1 MNTRKAIMKIIKDCY
16 PFIEELNPAQKAA
29 IKQGYLEDQ
38 HNYILAIPTAS
49 GKTLL
54 GLMAAIK
61 TILEGGKV
69 IYTVPLISI
78 QNEKIKEFKELEKHG
93 ISVGKDPRSADLAIM
108 VFESFDML
116 TRFSW
121 NTLNEIDLL
130 IVDEF
135 HMIGEY
141 TRGPTIEC
149 AITRLMSLNPRIRI
163 IALSATLSNLEEIAA
178 WLNANVIQHDY
189 RPVPLYKEILTLD
202 MLNAREKN
210 EAIVKILQEAIK
222 DENQILV
229 FVSTRRF
236 TEALAT
242 FVSQKIRKNIPK
254 ETREIFNKV
263 ADKILEIPQKSGSA
277 PTFTCLK
284 LAECIREGVAFHH
297 AGLFTR
303 QREIIEDEFRKGNI
317 YMITATPSLMYGVNL
332 PSQTVIIRDYT
343 RWTRQGPKWIP
354 VFDYEQMSGRA
365 GRPQYDKV
373 GYSYLIAKSPEEA
386 CQLEEY
392 YIQGE
397 IEPTNSKLIE
407 NKDAVYHQIIGQI
420 AAGLADNP
428 DDLIEFFKKT
438 FYGHQLTN
446 NPNMNIIADNL
457 EYEIDSSIE
466 FLIKNE
472 IIKPTATGL
481 KATPFGLLIANSNY
495 SVETSIRLHH
505 LTTEMDKLDTYQLIY
520 EICKTPDMPFIS
532 FKTSKGK
539 DRVREK
545 LQEHGIFIMDVSN
558 KEATAASLI
567 EWINERSEHEIENR
581 FNVYAASTRRAAYE
595 ASQLIRFFKEICE
608 VTGTYG
614 HSQTLDILT
623 ARLYYGVKEDII
635 PLVVGVKRLG
645 RIRARRLVNTFGY
658 NLKNV
663 SEDELQRVD
672 GIGPRMAA
680 AIKKYVKKITS
691 F

>member
-1 MNTRKAIMKIIKDCY
+1 MNTKRAMMKIIKDCY
-16 PFIEELNPAQKAA
+16 PFIEKLNPAQKAA

-93 ISVGKDPRSADLAIM
+93 ISVGKDPRSSDLAIM
-108 VFESFDML
+108 VFESFDIL

-121 NTLNEIDLL
+121 NTLKEIDLL

-141 TRGPTIEC
+141 TRGPIIEC
-149 AITRLMSLNPRIRI
+149 AITRSMILNPGMRI
-163 IALSATLSNLEEIAA
+163 IALSATLSNLEEIGA
-178 WLNANVIQHDY
+178 WLNAKVIQHDY
-189 RPVPLYKEILTLD
+189 RPVPLYKEVISLD

-210 EAIVKILQEAIK
+210 EAIVKILQDAIK

-242 FVSQKIRKNIPK
+242 FVSQKIGKKIPK
-254 ETREIFNKV
+254 ETRKKFNEV

-284 LAECIREGVAFHH
+284 LAECIRGGVAFHH

-303 QREIIEDEFRKGNI
+303 QREIIEDEFRNGNL

-365 GRPQYDKV
+365 GRPQYDQV
-373 GYSYLIAKSPEEA
+373 GYSYLLAKSPEEA
-386 CQLEEY
+386 YQLREY

-397 IEPTNSKLIE
+397 VEPTSSKLIE

-420 AAGLADNP
+420 AAGLSDNP
-428 DDLIEFFKKT
+428 DELIEFFKKT

-446 NPNMNIIADNL
+446 NPNMNIFADNL
-457 EYEIDSSIE
+457 EYEINSSLE
-466 FLIKNE
+466 FFIKNE
-472 IIKPTATGL
+472 IIRPTPTGL
-481 KATPFGLLIANSNY
+481 RATPFGLLIANSNY
-495 SVETSIRLHH
+495 SVETSIKLRH
-505 LTTEMDKLDTYQLIY
+505 LATEMDELDTYKLIY

-532 FKTSKGK
+532 FKTRKGK

-545 LQEHGIFIMDVSN
+545 LQENGIFVMDVGN
-558 KEATAASLI
+558 PEATASSLI
-567 EWINERSEHEIENR
+567 EWINERSEYEIENL

-595 ASQLIRFFKEICE
+595 ASQLIRFFKKICE
-608 VTGTYG
+608 VAGVYG
-614 HSQTLDILT
+614 HSQALDMLT

-635 PLVVGVKRLG
+635 PFVVGVKRLG
-645 RIRARRLVNTFGY
+645 RVRARRLVKTFGY
-658 NLKNV
+658 NLENV
-663 SEDELQRVD
+663 NEDELQKVD
-672 GIGPRMAA
+672 GIGPKMAA
-680 AIKKYVKKITS
+680 AIKKYAKR
-691 F
+691 

>member
-1 MNTRKAIMKIIKDCY
+1 MKIIKDCY
-16 PFIEELNPAQKAA
+16 PFIEKLNPAQKAA

-93 ISVGKDPRSADLAIM
+93 ISVGKDPRSSDLAIM
-108 VFESFDML
+108 VFESFDIL

-121 NTLNEIDLL
+121 NTLKEIDLL

-141 TRGPTIEC
+141 TRGPIIEC
-149 AITRLMSLNPRIRI
+149 AITRSMILNPGMRI
-163 IALSATLSNLEEIAA
+163 IALSATLSNLEEIGA
-178 WLNANVIQHDY
+178 WLNAKVIQHDY
-189 RPVPLYKEILTLD
+189 RPVPLYKEVISLD

-210 EAIVKILQEAIK
+210 EAIVKILQDAIK

-242 FVSQKIRKNIPK
+242 FVSQKIGKKIPK
-254 ETREIFNKV
+254 ETRKKFNEV

-284 LAECIREGVAFHH
+284 LAECIRGGVAFHH

-303 QREIIEDEFRKGNI
+303 QREIIEDEFRNGNL

-365 GRPQYDKV
+365 GRPQYDQV
-373 GYSYLIAKSPEEA
+373 GYSYLLAKSPEEA
-386 CQLEEY
+386 YQLREY

-397 IEPTNSKLIE
+397 VEPTSSKLIE

-420 AAGLADNP
+420 AAGLSDNP
-428 DDLIEFFKKT
+428 DELIEFFKKT

-446 NPNMNIIADNL
+446 NPNMNIFADNL
-457 EYEIDSSIE
+457 EYEINSSLE
-466 FLIKNE
+466 FFIKNE
-472 IIKPTATGL
+472 IIRPTPTGL
-481 KATPFGLLIANSNY
+481 RATPFGLLIANSNY
-495 SVETSIRLHH
+495 SVETSIKLRH
-505 LTTEMDKLDTYQLIY
+505 LATEMDELDTYKLIY

-532 FKTSKGK
+532 FKTRKGK

-545 LQEHGIFIMDVSN
+545 LQENGIFVMDVGN
-558 KEATAASLI
+558 PEATASSLI
-567 EWINERSEHEIENR
+567 EWINERSEYEIENL

-595 ASQLIRFFKEICE
+595 ASQLIRFFKKICE
-608 VTGTYG
+608 VAGVYG
-614 HSQTLDILT
+614 HSQALDMLT

-635 PLVVGVKRLG
+635 PFVVGVKRLG
-645 RIRARRLVNTFGY
+645 RVRARRLVKTFGY
-658 NLKNV
+658 NLENV
-663 SEDELQRVD
+663 NEDELQKVD
-672 GIGPRMAA
+672 GIGPKMAA
-680 AIKKYVKKITS
+680 AIKKYAKR
-691 F
+691 

>member
-1 MNTRKAIMKIIKDCY
+1 MNTKRAMMKIIKDCY
-16 PFIEELNPAQKAA
+16 PFIEKLNPAQKAA

-93 ISVGKDPRSADLAIM
+93 ISVGKDPRSSDLAIM
-108 VFESFDML
+108 VFESFDIL

-121 NTLNEIDLL
+121 NTLKEIDLL

-141 TRGPTIEC
+141 TRGPIIEC
-149 AITRLMSLNPRIRI
+149 AITRSMILNPGMRI
-163 IALSATLSNLEEIAA
+163 IALSATLSNLEEIGA
-178 WLNANVIQHDY
+178 WLNAKVIQHDY
-189 RPVPLYKEILTLD
+189 RPVPLYKEVISLD

-210 EAIVKILQEAIK
+210 EAIVKILQDAIK

-242 FVSQKIRKNIPK
+242 FVSQKIGKKIPK
-254 ETREIFNKV
+254 ETRKKFNEV

-284 LAECIREGVAFHH
+284 LAECIRGGVAFHH

-303 QREIIEDEFRKGNI
+303 QREIIEDEFRNGNL

-343 RWTRQGPKWIP
+343 RWTRQGPEWIP

-365 GRPQYDKV
+365 GRPQYDQV
-373 GYSYLIAKSPEEA
+373 GYSYLLAKSPEEA
-386 CQLEEY
+386 YQLREY

-397 IEPTNSKLIE
+397 VEPTSSKLIE

-420 AAGLADNP
+420 AAGLSDNP
-428 DDLIEFFKKT
+428 DELIEFFKKT

-446 NPNMNIIADNL
+446 NPNMNIFADNL
-457 EYEIDSSIE
+457 EYEINSSLE

-472 IIKPTATGL
+472 IIRPTPTGL
-481 KATPFGLLIANSNY
+481 RATPFGLLIANSNY
-495 SVETSIRLHH
+495 SVETSIKLRH
-505 LTTEMDKLDTYQLIY
+505 LATEMDELDTYKLIY

-532 FKTSKGK
+532 FKTRKGK

-545 LQEHGIFIMDVSN
+545 LQENGIFVMDVGN
-558 KEATAASLI
+558 PEATAASLI
-567 EWINERSEHEIENR
+567 EWINERSEYEIENL

-595 ASQLIRFFKEICE
+595 ASQLIRFFKKICE
-608 VTGTYG
+608 VAGVYG
-614 HSQTLDILT
+614 HSQALDMLT

-635 PLVVGVKRLG
+635 PFVVGVKRLG
-645 RIRARRLVNTFGY
+645 RVRARRLVKTFGY
-658 NLKNV
+658 NLENV
-663 SEDELQRVD
+663 NEDELQKVD
-672 GIGPRMAA
+672 GIGPKMAA
-680 AIKKYVKKITS
+680 AIKKYAKR
-691 F
+691 

>member
-1 MNTRKAIMKIIKDCY
+1 MNTKRAMMKIIKDCY

-178 WLNANVIQHDY
+178 WLDANVIQHDY

-242 FVSQKIRKNIPK
+242 FVSQRIRKNIPK

-303 QREIIEDEFRKGNI
+303 QREIIEDEFRNGNL

-446 NPNMNIIADNL
+446 NPNMNIFADNL

-472 IIKPTATGL
+472 IIKPTPTGL
-481 KATPFGLLIANSNY
+481 KVTPFGLLIANSNY
-495 SVETSIRLHH
+495 SVETSIRLHQ
-505 LTTEMDKLDTYQLIY
+505 LTTEMDKLDIYKLIY

-532 FKTSKGK
+532 FKTRKGK

-545 LQEHGIFIMDVSN
+545 LQEHGIFVMDVSN

-614 HSQTLDILT
+614 HSQTLDMLT

-645 RIRARRLVNTFGY
+645 RIRARRIVNTFGY
-658 NLKNV
+658 NLENV

-680 AIKKYVKKITS
+680 AIKEYVKKITS

>member
-1 MNTRKAIMKIIKDCY
+1 MNATKATMKIIKDCY
-16 PFIEELNPAQKAA
+16 PFIEKLNPAQQAA
-29 IKQGYLEDQ
+29 INKGYLEDN

-69 IYTVPLISI
+69 IYTVPLLSI

-93 ISVGKDPRSADLAIM
+93 IRVGKDPRSSDLTIM
-108 VFESFDML
+108 VFESFDIL

-121 NTLNEIDLL
+121 NILHEIDLL
-130 IVDEF
+130 IIDEF

-149 AITRLMSLNPRIRI
+149 AITRSMSLNPRMRI

-178 WLNANVIQHDY
+178 WLNAKTVKHDY
-189 RPVPLYKEILTLD
+189 RPVPLYKEVLTLD
-202 MLNAREKN
+202 MFKAREKN
-210 EAIVKILQEAIK
+210 EAIVRILEEAIK
-222 DENQILV
+222 ENSQILV

-242 FVSQKIRKNIPK
+242 FVSQKINIPEEMK
-254 ETREIFNKV
+254 EIFTEV
-263 ADKILEIPQKSGSA
+263 ADKILEIPKKSGSA

-297 AGLFTR
+297 AGLFPR
-303 QREIIEDEFRKGNI
+303 QREIIEDEFRNGNL

-332 PSQTVIIRDYT
+332 PSQIVAIRDYT

-365 GRPQYDKV
+365 GRPQYDNV
-373 GYSYLIAKSPEEA
+373 GYSYLIAKTLEEA
-386 CQLEEY
+386 HQLEEY
-392 YIQGE
+392 YINGE

-420 AAGLADNP
+420 AAGLAENP
-428 DDLIEFFKKT
+428 DDLVEFFKQT
-438 FYGHQLTN
+438 FYGHQLAN
-446 NPNMNIIADNL
+446 NPNMSMFTDSL
-457 EYEIDSSIE
+457 EYEINSSIE

-472 IIKPTATGL
+472 IIKPTPTGF

-495 SVETSIRLHH
+495 SVETSIKLRQFA
-505 LTTEMDKLDTYQLIY
+505 TEMDELDIHKLIY
-520 EICKTPDMPFIS
+520 EICKTPDMPSIS
-532 FKTSKGK
+532 FKTRKNR

-545 LQEHGIFIMDVSN
+545 LQEHGIFTIDVGN
-558 KEATAASLI
+558 PEATAASLI
-567 EWINERSEHEIENR
+567 EWINERSEYEIENA

-595 ASQLIRFFKEICE
+595 ASQLIRFFKNICE
-608 VTGTYG
+608 VAGIYG
-614 HSQTLDILT
+614 HSQALDILT

-635 PLVVGVKRLG
+635 PLVMGVKRLG
-645 RIRARRLVNTFGY
+645 RIRARRLVNTFGH

-663 SEDELQRVD
+663 DEHELRKID

-680 AIKKYVKKITS
+680 AIKKYAKR
-691 F
+691 

>member
-1 MNTRKAIMKIIKDCY
+1 MKIIKDCY
-16 PFIEELNPAQKAA
+16 PFIEKLNPAQKAA

-93 ISVGKDPRSADLAIM
+93 ISVGKDPRSSDLAIM
-108 VFESFDML
+108 VFESFDIL

-121 NTLNEIDLL
+121 NTLKEIDLL

-141 TRGPTIEC
+141 TRGPIIEC
-149 AITRLMSLNPRIRI
+149 AITRSMILNPGMRI
-163 IALSATLSNLEEIAA
+163 IALSATLSNLEEIGA
-178 WLNANVIQHDY
+178 WLNAKVIQHDY
-189 RPVPLYKEILTLD
+189 RPVPLYKEVISLD

-210 EAIVKILQEAIK
+210 EAIVKILQDAIK

-242 FVSQKIRKNIPK
+242 FVSQKIGKKIPK
-254 ETREIFNKV
+254 ETRKKFNEV

-284 LAECIREGVAFHH
+284 LAECIRGGVAFHH

-303 QREIIEDEFRKGNI
+303 QREIIEDEFRNGNL

-365 GRPQYDKV
+365 GRPQYDQV
-373 GYSYLIAKSPEEA
+373 GYSYLLAKSPEEA
-386 CQLEEY
+386 YQLREY

-397 IEPTNSKLIE
+397 VEPTSSKLIE

-420 AAGLADNP
+420 AAGLSDNP
-428 DDLIEFFKKT
+428 DELIEFFKKT

-446 NPNMNIIADNL
+446 NPNMNIFADNL
-457 EYEIDSSIE
+457 EYEINSSLE

-472 IIKPTATGL
+472 IIRPTPTGL
-481 KATPFGLLIANSNY
+481 RATPFGLLIANSNY
-495 SVETSIRLHH
+495 SVETSIKLRH
-505 LTTEMDKLDTYQLIY
+505 LATEMDELDTYKLIY

-532 FKTSKGK
+532 FKTRKGK

-545 LQEHGIFIMDVSN
+545 LQENGIFVMDVGN
-558 KEATAASLI
+558 PEATASSLI
-567 EWINERSEHEIENR
+567 EWINERSEYEIENL

-595 ASQLIRFFKEICE
+595 ASQLIRFFKKICE
-608 VTGTYG
+608 VAGVYG
-614 HSQTLDILT
+614 HSQALDMLT

-635 PLVVGVKRLG
+635 PFVVGVKRLG
-645 RIRARRLVNTFGY
+645 RVRARRLVKTFGY
-658 NLKNV
+658 NLENV
-663 SEDELQRVD
+663 NEDELQKVD
-672 GIGPRMAA
+672 GIGPKMAA
-680 AIKKYVKKITS
+680 AIKKYAKR
-691 F
+691 

>member
-1 MNTRKAIMKIIKDCY
+1 MNTKRAMMKIIKDCY
-16 PFIEELNPAQKAA
+16 PFIEKLNPAQKAA

-93 ISVGKDPRSADLAIM
+93 ISVGKDPRSSDLAIM
-108 VFESFDML
+108 VFESFDIL

-121 NTLNEIDLL
+121 NTLKEIDLL

-141 TRGPTIEC
+141 TRGPIIEC
-149 AITRLMSLNPRIRI
+149 AITRSMILNPGMRI
-163 IALSATLSNLEEIAA
+163 IALSATLSNLEEIGA
-178 WLNANVIQHDY
+178 WLNAKVIQHDY
-189 RPVPLYKEILTLD
+189 RPVPLYKEVISLD

-210 EAIVKILQEAIK
+210 EAIVKILQDAIK

-242 FVSQKIRKNIPK
+242 FVSQKIGKKIPK
-254 ETREIFNKV
+254 ETRKKFNEV

-284 LAECIREGVAFHH
+284 LAECIRGGVAFHH

-303 QREIIEDEFRKGNI
+303 QREIIEDEFRNGNL

-365 GRPQYDKV
+365 GRPQYDQV
-373 GYSYLIAKSPEEA
+373 GYSYLLAKSPEEA
-386 CQLEEY
+386 YQLREY

-397 IEPTNSKLIE
+397 VEPTSSKLIE

-420 AAGLADNP
+420 AAGLSDNP
-428 DDLIEFFKKT
+428 DELIEFFKKT

-446 NPNMNIIADNL
+446 NPNMNIFADNL
-457 EYEIDSSIE
+457 EYEINSSLE

-472 IIKPTATGL
+472 IIRPTPTGL
-481 KATPFGLLIANSNY
+481 RATPFGLLIANSNY
-495 SVETSIRLHH
+495 SVETSIKLRH
-505 LTTEMDKLDTYQLIY
+505 LATEMDELDTYKLIY

-532 FKTSKGK
+532 FKTRKGK

-545 LQEHGIFIMDVSN
+545 LQENGIFVMDVGN
-558 KEATAASLI
+558 PEATASSLI
-567 EWINERSEHEIENR
+567 EWINERSEYEIENL

-595 ASQLIRFFKEICE
+595 ASQLIRFFKKICE
-608 VTGTYG
+608 VAGVYG
-614 HSQTLDILT
+614 HSQALDMLT

-635 PLVVGVKRLG
+635 PFVVGVKRLG
-645 RIRARRLVNTFGY
+645 RVRARRLVKTFGY
-658 NLKNV
+658 NLENV
-663 SEDELQRVD
+663 NEDELQKVD
-672 GIGPRMAA
+672 GIGPKMAA
-680 AIKKYVKKITS
+680 AIKKYAKR
-691 F
+691 